1 MITVTSNVDYNNR
14 VILADS
20 LLLIGLDSYLGPE
33 HRFYQ
38 DFQRYIA
45 KRLDAQYLI
54 SDAAEEFAKKVANI
68 QVLQEAVF
76 SEQNSK
82 QIVENHKYTFN
93 QLRIANDFSDDKPE
107 ATSDI

>member
-1 MITVTSNVDYNNR
+1 MSRKSTRRKQVAKIYAKDIVNNKAAEE
-14 VILADS
+14 IKNADS
-20 LLLIGLDSYLGPE
+20 RILDDKVIQNEIKAELESNPG
-33 HRFYQ
+33 
-38 DFQRYIA
+38 
-45 KRLDAQYLI
+45 KK
-54 SDAAEEFAKKVANI
+54 EEFAKKVANI